1 MKTDRLTKILLAM
14 IVILLFINLMNNF
27 FSSKPALAGSEADD
41 KGRYQISAWA
51 VQPQNVEPRIGYYV
65 LDTATGTVVTSKM
78 DTHHLQ
84 GVSPSNW

>member
-51 VQPQNVEPRIGYYV
+51 VHPQNVEPRSGYYV
-65 LDTATGTVVTSKM
+65 LDTATGTVVANKM
-78 DTHHLQ
+78 NTHHLQ
-84 GVSPSNW
+84 GVSLSNW